1 MAEGRDGRKALAKPR
16 SMFAAGAARSAPEPR
31 GLVSIERGI
40 FLGRTRKTFMAIN
53 IKDPAA
59 EQAVRELAALTG
71 KSLTDAIRVAAE
83 AMIEAKKAE
92 RAAEI
97 ERRRAAGLRII
108 DEISRLPVLD
118 PRPWREIRD
127 ELWDDL

>member
-1 MAEGRDGRKALAKPR
+1 
-16 SMFAAGAARSAPEPR
+16 
-31 GLVSIERGI
+31 
-40 FLGRTRKTFMAIN
+40 MAIN

-59 EQAVRELAALTG
+59 EQAVRELAAMTG
-71 KSLTDAIRVAAE
+71 KSITDTVRAAAE

-97 ERRRAAGLRII
+97 ERRRAANEKLME
-108 DEISRLPVLD
+108 EIHALPVLD

-127 ELWDDL
+127 ELWDGL

>member
-1 MAEGRDGRKALAKPR
+1 
-16 SMFAAGAARSAPEPR
+16 
-31 GLVSIERGI
+31 
-40 FLGRTRKTFMAIN
+40 MAIN

-59 EQAVRELAALTG
+59 ERAVRDLAAMTG
-71 KSLTDAIRVAAE
+71 KSITDAIRTAAE

-97 ERRRAAGLRII
+97 ERRREAGLRLL
-108 DEISRLPVLD
+108 DEISKLPVLD

-127 ELWDDL
+127 ELWDGL

>member
-1 MAEGRDGRKALAKPR
+1 MPERD
-16 SMFAAGAARSAPEPR
+16 
-31 GLVSIERGI
+31 I
-40 FLGRTRKTFMAIN
+40 FLGRTRKTSMAIN

-59 EQAVRELAALTG
+59 EQAVRQLAAMTG
-71 KSLTDAIRVAAE
+71 TSITDAIRTAAE

-97 ERRRAAGLRII
+97 ERRRAANEKLMEEI
-108 DEISRLPVLD
+108 DALPVLD

-127 ELWDDL
+127 ELWDGL

>member
-1 MAEGRDGRKALAKPR
+1 
-16 SMFAAGAARSAPEPR
+16 
-31 GLVSIERGI
+31 
-40 FLGRTRKTFMAIN
+40 MAIN

-59 EQAVRELAALTG
+59 EQAVRELAAMTG
-71 KSLTDAIRVAAE
+71 ASITEAIRTAAE

-97 ERRRAAGLRII
+97 ERRRAANEKLLE
-108 DEISRLPVLD
+108 EIHKLPVLD

-127 ELWDDL
+127 ELWDGL

>member
-1 MAEGRDGRKALAKPR
+1 
-16 SMFAAGAARSAPEPR
+16 
-31 GLVSIERGI
+31 
-40 FLGRTRKTFMAIN
+40 MAIN

-59 EQAVRELAALTG
+59 EQAVRQLAAMSGT
-71 KSLTDAIRVAAE
+71 SITEAIRTAAE

-97 ERRRAAGLRII
+97 ERRRAVGLRIL
-108 DEISRLPVLD
+108 EEMSRLPVLD

-127 ELWDDL
+127 ELWDGL

>member
-1 MAEGRDGRKALAKPR
+1 
-16 SMFAAGAARSAPEPR
+16 
-31 GLVSIERGI
+31 
-40 FLGRTRKTFMAIN
+40 MAIN

-59 EQAVRELAALTG
+59 EKAVRELAAMTG
-71 KSLTDAIRVAAE
+71 ASITEAIRVAAE

-97 ERRRAAGLRII
+97 ERRRAANRQLLE
-108 DEISRLPVLD
+108 EIRRLPVLD

-127 ELWDDL
+127 DVLDGL